1 MTIYR
6 ISNAFVVHL
15 HCTWLIRFSV
25 FRRSRCVILHFLVN
39 VPIQIN
45 VDGLRPFGDVLQ
57 TELDALFN
65 ADDVTAQTFGQ
76 GKCVLRECELVKRAM
91 ILARI
96 HLVKVHAQRS
106 GKVAKTNC
114 NVRHFIFQGVLD

>member
-1 MTIYR
+1 M
-6 ISNAFVVHL
+6 
-15 HCTWLIRFSV
+15 
-25 FRRSRCVILHFLVN
+25 FRRSRCVILHLLVN

-76 GKCVLRECELVKRAM
+76 GKCVLRECKLVKRAM

-106 GKVAKTNC
+106 GKVAKTNG
-114 NVRHFIFQGVLD
+114 NVRHFIFQGVLDE